1 LQSSFIYDKLLISWV
16 NDLPNPELCSQCVE
30 FLIRHENIQWAICA
44 GVHNDQMMLSVR
56 SSAPQAEAGEMLRQV
71 VQKMG
76 GRAGGHDRRAGGF
89 IPLTSTSTN
98 AIEQVQS
105 EFRRRVLKVLQIE
118 ETRGR
123 RLVSRGDILKNMM

>member
-1 LQSSFIYDKLLISWV
+1 
-16 NDLPNPELCSQCVE
+16 
-30 FLIRHENIQWAICA
+30 
-44 GVHNDQMMLSVR
+44 MMLSVR
-56 SSAPQAEAGEMLRQV
+56 TNAPHAEAGEMLRQV

-89 IPLTSTSTN
+89 IPLASTSTD

-105 EFRRRVLKVLQIE
+105 EFRRRILKVLQIE

-123 RLVSRGDILKNMM
+123 RLVSRGEMLRNMA

>member
-1 LQSSFIYDKLLISWV
+1 V
-16 NDLPNPELCSQCVE
+16 NDLPTPELCSQAVD
-30 FLIRHENIQWAICA
+30 FLIRHEGIQWALCA
-44 GVHNDQMMLSVR
+44 GVHGEQMILSLR
-56 SSAPQAEAGEMLRQV
+56 TNAPRAQGGEILRQV
-71 VQKMG
+71 AAKMG

-89 IPLTSTSTN
+89 IPLSSTSAS

-123 RLVSRGDILKNMM
+123 RLVSRGEMMKNMQ